1 MNNENDICNN
11 KLMPPYMTPQEI
23 QLSEKRKEKSE
34 KFKCETVL

>member
-11 KLMPPYMTPQEI
+11 KLMPPYMAPQEI

-34 KFKCETVL
+34 KSKCKIVL